1 METVTKR
8 LYEGMFLVDSAQAAS
23 DWNGVNDAIE
33 KVLKKN
39 GAEIVSIRKW
49 EDRRLAYEIN
59 RKSRGT
65 YILTYFNVAPDQLD
79 AIERAVQLSEMI
91 IRVLILRTD
100 KMTQEDMDKPTP
112 AMATDTRQDQ
122 EPDEENEETDSK
134 TDDSEVPDYDSDSED
149 D

>member
-8 LYEGMFLVDSAQAAS
+8 LYEGMFLVDSAQAAA

-33 KVLKKN
+33 KVLTKN

-49 EDRRLAYEIN
+49 DDRRLAYEIN
-59 RKSRGT
+59 KKSRGT
-65 YILTYFNVAPDQLD
+65 YILTYFNVAPENLD
-79 AIERAVQLSEMI
+79 AIERAVQLSEII

-100 KMTQEDMDKPTP
+100 KMTQEDMEKPTP
-112 AMATDTRQDQ
+112 AMTSDTRENQQD
-122 EPDEENEETDSK
+122 DKIDDD
-134 TDDSEVPDYDSDSED
+134 TDDVDDNEASDYDSDD